1 MRKRLSLLWTLFYS
15 PTRRV
20 ENDEEYIDSM
30 ILFDRDKIIPLNVF
44 VLMMIL
50 VIVERSRFSGKST
63 SIAPSALKAGPAHHL
78 LFFCGNRSRTVH
90 SQSMGHL
97 PVVNVRYG
105 MS

>member
-1 MRKRLSLLWTLFYS
+1 MDLVLL

-30 ILFDRDKIIPLNVF
+30 ILFDRDRIIPLNVF

-50 VIVERSRFSGKST
+50 VVVERSCFCGKSA
-63 SIAPSALKAGPAHHL
+63 SLAPSALKAGPAHHL
-78 LFFCGNRSRTVH
+78 LFFCGNRARTVH